1 MVSLLPEFMREHK
14 PRDIEMDD
22 VCIEL
27 HDFLLDALSKHI
39 LLFSTNKQETDFL
52 PDWFWYG
59 CVG

>member
-39 LLFSTNKQETDFL
+39 VLFSTNKQETDFL
-52 PDWFWYG
+52 PD
-59 CVG
+59 

>member
-1 MVSLLPEFMREHK
+1 MVSLPPEFMRERK

-27 HDFLLDALSKHI
+27 HDFLLDTLSKHI

-52 PDWFWYG
+52 PD
-59 CVG
+59 